1 MTNEKQK
8 INLEGSNV
16 LFFLICQSENV
27 SVLEKVSKPAL
38 SSFVLMIFFFTHQFY
53 FLFVFGNGKE
63 RRRAGGSGTESS
75 VMKTPPPP
83 SPQWKSPPSCHSEV
97 RNSTS
102 HGHGKWTGLV
112 GESLTGFFPA
122 TGCAPHVS
130 LLHAIYLS
138 ALLRLT
144 TGFPW

>member
-8 INLEGSNV
+8 IKLEDSNV
-16 LFFLICQSENV
+16 LFFLIHQRENV
-27 SVLEKVSKPAL
+27 SVLEKVSKSAL
-38 SSFVLMIFFFTHQFY
+38 SSFVLMIFFFFFTHQFY

-75 VMKTPPPP
+75 VVPP